1 MLRLDARDTLGV
13 LLAVEDAGVVEDL
26 QALETALAAV
36 DAGSVDAQGVR
47 LLAAGLR
54 PALLAVMAFGGVAA
68 RLLRFD
74 IAPARAA
81 RTLFEGIDGALS
93 LSDTSPPAADWRS
106 LSAHSSAVG
115 PTFCV
120 RFLLPSP
127 SLFAASLPK
136 TMTAATIIIKKSIL
150 LYSLQVA

>member
-13 LLAVEDAGVVEDL
+13 LLAVEDTGVVEDL

-68 RLLRFD
+68 RLS
-74 IAPARAA
+74 APCVEAA
-81 RTLFEGIDGALS
+81 ILTLSVHCG
-93 LSDTSPPAADWRS
+93 
-106 LSAHSSAVG
+106 
-115 PTFCV
+115 
-120 RFLLPSP
+120 
-127 SLFAASLPK
+127 
-136 TMTAATIIIKKSIL
+136 TICSRK
-150 LYSLQVA
+150 

>member
-36 DAGSVDAQGVR
+36 DAGGVDAQGVR

-68 RLLRFD
+68 RL
-74 IAPARAA
+74 
-81 RTLFEGIDGALS
+81 
-93 LSDTSPPAADWRS
+93 
-106 LSAHSSAVG
+106 SASRVE
-115 PTFCV
+115 
-120 RFLLPSP
+120 
-127 SLFAASLPK
+127 
-136 TMTAATIIIKKSIL
+136 ATILTLSVHCGTICSRK
-150 LYSLQVA
+150 